1 MNVSLSPEHIEKL
14 RALVADYLRNRFLD
28 DPQIYVTRTRTRES
42 LLLDPLMHANAIV
55 KKWRL
60 PVLLDFLNLDSP
72 VYLEA
77 VVDELGFDP
86 RTGGPPQ
93 RAIVASDERDT
104 LIKLR
109 TSTPLTPAQKADMG
123 SFLGK
128 RLALSGRTE
137 VEVI

>member
-1 MNVSLSPEHIEKL
+1 MNSSLSPEQIEKL
-14 RALVADYLRNRFLD
+14 RALVADYLRDRFLD

-42 LLLDPLMHANAIV
+42 LLRDPLMHAKAV
-55 KKWRL
+55 VQKWRV
-60 PVLLDFLNLDSP
+60 PALLDFLNLDSP

-86 RTGGPPQ
+86 RIGGPPQ

-109 TSTPLTPAQKADMG
+109 TSTLLSPAQKADMC
-123 SFLGK
+123 SFLGQ
-128 RLALSGRTE
+128 RLALSGRIE
-137 VEVI
+137 VEIL